1 TQPSVKVDVD
11 SGIALVTIDVPGQP
25 VNTLTE
31 QLIPEMDAILGRIE
45 GDAKVLAVVITGKKT
60 GFLAGA
66 DLNMLKAFKT
76 AEDAKRASLAGQ
88 SQYARIENSK
98 KPVVAAIHGPALGG
112 GCELALA
119 CHYRVASEQ
128 ADIGQPEVK
137 LGLIPGAGGTQ
148 RLPRLIGIRAALD
161 IILQGKS
168 VKAQKARKLGL
179 VDEVVPLPILLDVAR
194 RRAAELAEGKAPQK
208 PAAKLN

>member
-25 VNTLTE
+25 LNTLTE
-31 QLIPEMDAILGRIE
+31 QLIPEMDAVLTRIE
-45 GDAKVLAVVITGKKT
+45 SDAAVKAVVITGKKT

-66 DLNMLKAFKT
+66 DLNMLKSFKT
-76 AEDAKRASLAGQ
+76 PEDAQRASLTGQ
-88 SQYARIENSK
+88 AQYARIEKSK

-112 GCELALA
+112 GCELLLA

-168 VKAQKARKLGL
+168 VKANKARKLGL
-179 VDEVVPLPILLDVAR
+179 VDEIVPAPILLQIAQK
-194 RRAAELAEGKAPQK
+194 RANELV
-208 PAAKLN
+208 